1 MADYYVG
8 NKEYFPGIGKI
19 TYEGPKSDN
28 PLAFK
33 YYDAEKKI
41 GKKKMKDHLRF
52 AIAYWHSFCADGSDP
67 FGAPTHPHPWIVDAQ
82 SPLEAA
88 EHKLNA
94 AFEFFTKL
102 GADFYCFHDRDLA
115 PEGESPGESEKN
127 LFALAEKAKKL
138 QKATG
143 VKLLWGTANLFTHP
157 RFMNGA
163 ATNPE
168 FSVVA
173 LAAAQVK
180 AAIDVTIELGGQGY
194 TFWGGREGYMSLLN
208 TDLKKEKEHLAKFLS
223 MARDYARKQGF
234 KGVFYIEPKPM
245 EPTKHQYDYDVETV
259 AGFLRYYGLDKDFR
273 LNIEANHA
281 ELAGHDFAHELET
294 AAALGLFGSVDAN
307 RGEPRNGWDTD
318 QFPSSYYETALAMYA
333 ILRAGGFTT
342 GGLNFD
348 AKIRRNS
355 IDPADLFE
363 AHIGGM
369 DAFAVGLEIAQR
381 VIDDG
386 KLSAF
391 VKKRYAS
398 FNSGDGA
405 KFEKGELSLEDL
417 AKLGSKY
424 GKAGLISGKQ
434 ERLENILN
442 QYLLG
447 L

>member
-1 MADYYVG
+1 MMDYFVG
-8 NKEYFPGIGKI
+8 DKEYFPGIGKI

-33 YYDAEKKI
+33 YYDAEKKV

-67 FGAPTHPHPWIVDAQ
+67 FGAPTHFHPWSMDARK
-82 SPLEAA
+82 PMEVA

-94 AFEFFTKL
+94 AFEFFSKL
-102 GADFYCFHDRDLA
+102 GAEYYCFHDRDLA
-115 PEGESPGESEKN
+115 PEGENPAESEKN
-127 LFALAEKAKKL
+127 LFALAAKAKKL
-138 QKATG
+138 QKATK
-143 VKLLWGTANLFTHP
+143 VKLLWGTANLFSNP

-208 TDLKKEKEHLAKFLS
+208 TDLKKEKDHLAKFLGL
-223 MARDYARKQGF
+223 ARDYARKQGF
-234 KGVFYIEPKPM
+234 KGFFYIEPKPM

-294 AAALGLFGSVDAN
+294 AAAMGLFGSVDAN
-307 RGEPRNGWDTD
+307 RGDPRNGWDTD
-318 QFPSSYYETALAMYA
+318 QFPTSYQETALAMYA
-333 ILRAGGFTT
+333 VLRAGGFTT

-355 IDPADLFE
+355 IDPTDLFE

-369 DAFAVGLEIAQR
+369 DAFAVGLEVAQR
-381 VIDDG
+381 IIDDG
-386 KLSAF
+386 KFSGF

-405 KFEKGELSLEDL
+405 KFEKGDLSFEDL
-417 AKLGSKY
+417 AQLGSKY
-424 GKAGLISGKQ
+424 RKLGITSGKQ

>member
-1 MADYYVG
+1 MVDFYTG
-8 NKEYFPGIGKI
+8 KKEYFPKIGKI
-19 TYEGPKSDN
+19 KYEGPKSKE
-28 PLAFK
+28 PLSFK
-33 YYDAEKKI
+33 YYDPEKKV

-52 AIAYWHSFCADGSDP
+52 AVAYWHSFCADGTDP
-67 FGAPTHPHPWIVDAQ
+67 FGAATLPHPWAKDGT
-82 SPLEAA
+82 EG
-88 EHKLNA
+88 KLDA

-102 GADFYCFHDRDLA
+102 GAEYYCFHDRDMA
-115 PEGESPGESEKN
+115 SEGASPAESEKN
-127 LFALAEKAKKL
+127 LMAMVAKAKKL

-143 VKLLWGTANLFTHP
+143 VKLLWGTANLFTNP

-168 FSVVA
+168 FGVVA

-180 AAIDVTIELGGQGY
+180 AAIDATIELGGQGY
-194 TFWGGREGYMSLLN
+194 TFWGGREGYMSILN
-208 TDLKKEKEHLAKFLS
+208 TDIKREKEHLARFLS
-223 MARDYARKQGF
+223 MTRDYGRKQGF

-245 EPTKHQYDYDVETV
+245 EPTKHQYDFDTETV
-259 AGFLRYYGLDKDFR
+259 IGFLRQYGLDKDFR

-281 ELAGHDFAHELET
+281 ELANHDFAHELET
-294 AAALGLFGSVDAN
+294 AAAAGLFGSVDAN

-318 QFPSSYYETALAMYA
+318 QFPNNYYETAMAMHA
-333 ILRAGGFTT
+333 ILKVGGFTT

-355 IDPADLFE
+355 IDPADLFI

-381 VIDDG
+381 IIDDG
-386 KLSAF
+386 KISGF

-398 FNSGDGA
+398 FGTGEGA
-405 KFEKGELSLEDL
+405 KFEKGQMNFESL
-417 AKLGSKY
+417 AKIGIEEGY
-424 GKAGLISGKQ
+424 GKTGITSGKQ
-434 ERLENILN
+434 EYLENVFN
-442 QYLLG
+442 QYLFG